1 MSAGLETTALIVA
14 TIVVGIALVLIP
26 TPTQKPSELERP
38 QVADHQAP
46 TPQQAVAASQPVPQP
61 ERTQDEQ
68 LETIEETLLRL
79 QEQVTQM
86 ERKVERQ

>member
-26 TPTQKPSELERP
+26 TPTHKPPEPERP
-38 QVADHQAP
+38 QVADHQVP
-46 TPQQAVAASQPVPQP
+46 PPQQVVAASQPVP

>member
-1 MSAGLETTALIVA
+1 MSPAVETFALIAA

-26 TPTQKPSELERP
+26 TPTHKPPEPERP
-38 QVADHQAP
+38 QVAVHQAP

-68 LETIEETLLRL
+68 LETIEETILRL
-79 QEQVTQM
+79 QEQVTKM

>member
-26 TPTQKPSELERP
+26 TPTHKPPEPERP
-38 QVADHQAP
+38 QVADHQVP
-46 TPQQAVAASQPVPQP
+46 PPQQVVAASQPVPQP

-68 LETIEETLLRL
+68 LETIEETLLHL
-79 QEQVTQM
+79 QEQVTKM
-86 ERKVERQ
+86 ERKVEGQ